1 MENVV
6 IFVLLIF
13 IRKNVV
19 VKQVAE
25 TKIVAPAPTNAQGV
39 QGGPLGG
46 GGGQERPWGP
56 AGGSLIRNAVAGP
69 FWRIL
74 KKCKEPGEARFL
86 AFFQNSPKRTC
97 NVTMQTVGRD

>member
-1 MENVV
+1 MKNLV

-46 GGGQERPWGP
+46 GGVQERPWGP
-56 AGGSLIRNAVAGP
+56 AGGSLIRNAVA
-69 FWRIL
+69 IL
-74 KKCKEPGEARFL
+74 TTLHLQSGDSTILF
-86 AFFQNSPKRTC
+86 
-97 NVTMQTVGRD
+97 RDLLTFR

>member
-1 MENVV
+1 MENLV

-46 GGGQERPWGP
+46 EGGPRTPQGTHGGVPWFAMP
-56 AGGSLIRNAVAGP
+56 LQVR
-69 FWRIL
+69 F
-74 KKCKEPGEARFL
+74 GEF
-86 AFFQNSPKRTC
+86 
-97 NVTMQTVGRD
+97 